1 MVKQDADT
9 EAAVAGAE
17 FGLYAKN
24 DMEAHGTVIV
34 KADTLLGKAVS
45 GEDGK
50 AVFTQDLTFGEYYI
64 KELAAPNGYVS
75 SDEILEVKA
84 EYQGQ
89 NVKVVQLSSVFKNQP
104 TKVVVSKSDLTTGV
118 ELSGATLTVLDKD
131 GNVVDT
137 WKSVKG
143 EQHLIERLTVG
154 ETYTLREEM
163 APYGYLKAEEITFTI
178 EDTGEIQKVEMKDD
192 VPTGTIIINKN
203 GEFLDK
209 VTALDSVG
217 GWIKHLFQYV
227 TGSLKEVTFEVY
239 ALEDVKSAD
248 GESEDY
254 YKKISWWQPLQ
265 RTILVLQRYRD
276 FRWVNTM

>member
-1 MVKQDADT
+1 
-9 EAAVAGAE
+9 
-17 FGLYAKN
+17 
-24 DMEAHGTVIV
+24 
-34 KADTLLGKAVS
+34 
-45 GEDGK
+45 
-50 AVFTQDLTFGEYYI
+50 
-64 KELAAPNGYVS
+64 
-75 SDEILEVKA
+75 
-84 EYQGQ
+84 
-89 NVKVVQLSSVFKNQP
+89 
-104 TKVVVSKSDLTTGV
+104 
-118 ELSGATLTVLDKD
+118 
-131 GNVVDT
+131 
-137 WKSVKG
+137 
-143 EQHLIERLTVG
+143 
-154 ETYTLREEM
+154 M

-227 TGSLKEVTFEVY
+227 TGSLKDVTFEVY

-254 YKKISWWQPLQ
+254 YKKTSWSQPLQ